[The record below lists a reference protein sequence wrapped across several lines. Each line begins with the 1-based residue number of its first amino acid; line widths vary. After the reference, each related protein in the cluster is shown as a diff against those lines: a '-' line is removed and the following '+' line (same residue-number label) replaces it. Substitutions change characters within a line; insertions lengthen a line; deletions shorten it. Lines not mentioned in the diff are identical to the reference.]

1 MKTNLHFEFGAEE
14 QGLGKIYIA
23 AEDVYSCLT
32 ETERTIRNHL
42 KTYEEEMD
50 TRERELLLNLLLDIS
65 YVSSAVSS

>member
-1 MKTNLHFEFGAEE
+1 MKTLLHFEFGAEE

-23 AEDVYSCLT
+23 AEDVFSCLM

-42 KTYEEEMD
+42 KTYEDQIES
-50 TRERELLLNLLLDIS
+50 REKELLMNLLEDIS